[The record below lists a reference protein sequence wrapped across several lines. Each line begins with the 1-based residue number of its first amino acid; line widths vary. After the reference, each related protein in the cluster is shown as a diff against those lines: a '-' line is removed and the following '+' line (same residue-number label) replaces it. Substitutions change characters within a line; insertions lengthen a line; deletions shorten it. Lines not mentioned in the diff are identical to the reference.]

1 MKILIAGGTGLIG
14 ARLVNSLILQNHTI
28 VVLSRNPSK
37 HIKKFDSQVSLV
49 DWESN
54 DIELLK
60 NIDAVVKLSGESV
73 AQLWSPKVKQLNV
86 NSNFSALFY
95 NPDTKIQLRFSG
107 TTNILHKDESTQK
120 RWIGISNSS
129 RRCYLGPYSPSST
142 IEEDHPNIPDE
153 FRFGDPKI
161 EETEK
166 GFENFVIVQ
175 CKFTSIDYLSLKY
188 SGHSRCRFD
197 FIGKN
202 VSVCWLAP

>member
-73 AQLWSPKVKQLNV
+73 AQLWTKNTKKKIKKKKIK
-86 NSNFSALFY
+86 
-95 NPDTKIQLRFSG
+95 TKI
-107 TTNILHKDESTQK
+107 N
-120 RWIGISNSS
+120 
-129 RRCYLGPYSPSST
+129 
-142 IEEDHPNIPDE
+142 E
-153 FRFGDPKI
+153 F
-161 EETEK
+161 
-166 GFENFVIVQ
+166 
-175 CKFTSIDYLSLKY
+175 KY
-188 SGHSRCRFD
+188 SSNNNLCNWHCYRCF
-197 FIGKN
+197 
-202 VSVCWLAP
+202 VS

>member
-1 MKILIAGGTGLIG
+1 MNEKFTEIF
-14 ARLVNSLILQNHTI
+14 NSIDRDMSSAVPDYQDPFHLFYLASSLEEIPNIRT
-28 VVLSRNPSK
+28 VVLRNFSMSK
-37 HIKKFDSQVSLV
+37 KIFEFHS
-49 DWESN
+49 
-54 DIELLK
+54 DIR
-60 NIDAVVKLSGESV
+60 
-73 AQLWSPKVKQLNV
+73 SPKVNQLNV

-142 IEEDHPNIPDE
+142 IDENHPNIPDE